1 MEIEGG
7 KQGGRTVE
15 DLPFFKF
22 NYINLKVH
30 RPVFLV
36 SYTGHILYIWR
47 LGDWAYMFLF
57 VLLTIE
63 TQINYLTSLVSW
75 VCWTFFLSEAQGMLM
90 SFK

>member
-36 SYTGHILYIWR
+36 SYTGHILYI
-47 LGDWAYMFLF
+47 
-57 VLLTIE
+57 
-63 TQINYLTSLVSW
+63 
-75 VCWTFFLSEAQGMLM
+75 
-90 SFK
+90 